1 VADSVRAS
9 LEPLCDQL
17 SAPATPRLVATAT
30 MWHLQTEIVGELTDP
45 RTSSLQLALALHPTP
60 AVCGVPTAQA
70 RATIGELEGFDR
82 DFYAGVVGWCD
93 RSGDGEWVVAIRCAE
108 VRPESLRLYSGAGIV
123 AGSVPSAEVAETSA
137 KFRTMLEAIGLDD
150 VA

>member
-1 VADSVRAS
+1 VTDAVRAS
-9 LEPLCDQL
+9 LRPLCKKL
-17 SAPATPRLVATAT
+17 TASVPPRLIATAT

-45 RTSSLQLALALHPTP
+45 STSSLQLALALHPTP
-60 AVCGVPTAQA
+60 AVCGVPTARA
-70 RATIGELEGFDR
+70 RAAIGELEGFDR

-108 VRPESLRLYSGAGIV
+108 VRPDSLRLYSGAGIV
-123 AGSVPSAEVAETSA
+123 AGSVPAAELAETSA